1 MAAKANRDVS
11 RREELRRSLEERR
24 NELVATLHEKIRGV
38 RDEHATHQIGRG
50 RDDGGASE
58 VDIQEDIELALIQ
71 MRFETLG
78 RVDQSLARLEAGVYG
93 QCLSCS
99 EDIST
104 SRLRAMPFAVRCRD
118 CEEQVEI
125 ERRRTELARER
136 PFLLDR
142 RGRRDPEL
150 G

>member
-1 MAAKANRDVS
+1 MAAKAIGDVS
-11 RREELRRSLEERR
+11 RREELKRSLEARR
-24 NELVATLHEKIRGV
+24 KELVETLHEKIRGV
-38 RDEHATHQIGRG
+38 RAEHAVHQIGRG
-50 RDDGGASE
+50 RDEGGAAE

-99 EDIST
+99 EEIST
-104 SRLRAMPFAVRCRD
+104 SRLRALPFAVRCRD
-118 CEEQVEI
+118 CEEQVES
-125 ERRRTELARER
+125 ERRRTELGRER

-142 RGRRDPEL
+142 RGRQEPEL